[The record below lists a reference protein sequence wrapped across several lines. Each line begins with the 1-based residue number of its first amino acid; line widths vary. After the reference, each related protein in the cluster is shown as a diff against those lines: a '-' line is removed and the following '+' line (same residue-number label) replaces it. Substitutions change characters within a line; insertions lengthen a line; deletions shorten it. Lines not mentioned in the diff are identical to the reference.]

1 MSLYRDTRFGGIAMS
16 VKNYSINDDNESKF
30 SAETEAAIQ
39 DAREIMLGKK
49 DAKSYDSASE
59 LFEALDTE

>member
-1 MSLYRDTRFGGIAMS
+1 MS
-16 VKNYSINDDNESKF
+16 VKNYSINDDDESKF
-30 SAETEAAIQ
+30 PAETEAAIQ

>member
-1 MSLYRDTRFGGIAMS
+1 MS
-16 VKNYSINDDNESKF
+16 VNNYSINDDNESKF

-49 DAKSYDSASE
+49 DAKSYDSSSE